1 MIKEMGKELIDWFK
15 RKDRCYVSTLA
26 YIFCGI
32 LSFFAVASLISPF
45 SINVSFI
52 DDITWKTNLTYLED
66 LCWKELYFKLYCILV
81 VNYVFYEGV
90 F

>member
-45 SINVSFI
+45 SINVCERVKALI
-52 DDITWKTNLTYLED
+52 VTKQ
-66 LCWKELYFKLYCILV
+66 KES
-81 VNYVFYEGV
+81 
-90 F
+90 

>member
-45 SINVSFI
+45 SINDNNVTIFFGSTIKSFI
-52 DDITWKTNLTYLED
+52 EIAFL
-66 LCWKELYFKLYCILV
+66 FK
-81 VNYVFYEGV
+81 
-90 F
+90 